1 MASWWQWRSHES
13 IAVGNR
19 ANEPI
24 VVRFH
29 SHSCSQFNRISSALQ
44 PFSFVLSKIC
54 LNYVCQG
61 SGAPAPGR
69 KCIKKEK
76 SIPQRMRELCKQLN
90 RSQRANTMCE
100 CVRARAGW
108 CWCWLSLL
116 CEYYY
121 RSSVRRHGLMGIIE
135 TKTAEREFR
144 LTVEM
149 SDDFNELPKQWKIH
163 PFESVEWFEYSRTG
177 DTVPPHPF
185 RM

>member
-29 SHSCSQFNRISSALQ
+29 LHSCSQFNRISSALQ
-44 PFSFVLSKIC
+44 PFSFILSKIC

-61 SGAPAPGR
+61 SGAQPQEENA
-69 KCIKKEK
+69 KKEK

-90 RSQRANTMCE
+90 RSQSANTMCE
-100 CVRARAGW
+100 CVRARTDW
-108 CWCWLSLL
+108 CY
-116 CEYYY
+116 EYYY
-121 RSSVRRHGLMGIIE
+121 RSSVRWHGLMGIIE

-149 SDDFNELPKQWKIH
+149 SDDFNELPKQWKIY

-177 DTVPPHPF
+177 DTVSPHPF
-185 RM
+185 QM